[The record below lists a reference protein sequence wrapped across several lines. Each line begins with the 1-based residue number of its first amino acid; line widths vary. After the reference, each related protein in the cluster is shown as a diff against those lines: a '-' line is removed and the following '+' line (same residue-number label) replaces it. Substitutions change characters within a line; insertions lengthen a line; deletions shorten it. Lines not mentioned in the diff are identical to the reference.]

1 MRSILKTTRYQK
13 GLTQKQIANELGIT
27 TRMYRYIETGDRNG
41 SLVLWDKLEDI
52 LDIPQRQLR
61 VHSEEYQLYENQK
74 PKN

>member
-1 MRSILKTTRYQK
+1 
-13 GLTQKQIANELGIT
+13 LGIT

-41 SLVLWDKLEDI
+41 SLALWDKLEGI

-61 VHSEEYQLYENQK
+61 VHSEEYQLDENQK